1 MAEARKAA
9 AKPAVEQREAP
20 SLVDASSATDPVVH
34 QLLAQRVL
42 LEQEDQRAKAAIEAA
57 WAEIDGRKAQ
67 HEAVNARLAELG
79 YR

>member
-9 AKPAVEQREAP
+9 AKPATGGKEA
-20 SLVDASSATDPVVH
+20 SALADASCATDPAVH
-34 QLLAQRVL
+34 QLVARRDS
-42 LEQEDQRAKAAIEAA
+42 LEQEDRRAKAAIEAL

-67 HEAVNARLAELG
+67 HEAVNAQLAELG